1 MQDKLLFNDT
11 HNNNVLVLR
20 RLHVAMAAMVLSTIL
35 RATTLES
42 IGTIANRHHIST
54 RLNASSLKPY
64 IPCQQ
69 LAHKCGVRWRE
80 EIAALILQQ
89 YFFALRD
96 NQG

>member
-1 MQDKLLFNDT
+1 MSRQCKMQDKLLFNDT

-20 RLHVAMAAMVLSTIL
+20 RLHVAMAATVLGTIS

-64 IPCQQ
+64 IPCQH
-69 LAHKCGVRWRE
+69 LHTSAESDGARR
-80 EIAALILQQ
+80 
-89 YFFALRD
+89 
-96 NQG
+96 